1 MVRPIR
7 KFLPIGKFI
16 GGLGGRSVLSKAR
29 RSHWILSM
37 SIASAPYDDEE
48 ILAMTRAAAALVARR
63 GVQDEAAE
71 RLLNG
76 EGRAAALL
84 GIHRALRCV
93 FADSDRAAR
102 WIAAPNEAFDGA
114 SALDLMLADG
124 LAGMRRVEAYLDAEI
139 AS

>member
-1 MVRPIR
+1 
-7 KFLPIGKFI
+7 
-16 GGLGGRSVLSKAR
+16 
-29 RSHWILSM
+29 M
-37 SIASAPYDDEE
+37 SIASAQYDDDE
-48 ILAMTRAAAALVARR
+48 ILAMARTAAALVARW

-76 EGRAAALL
+76 EGRVASLL
-84 GIHRALRCV
+84 GIHRALRCI

-102 WIAAPNEAFDGA
+102 WIRTPNEAFDGA
-114 SALDLMLADG
+114 CAHDLMLADG

>member
-1 MVRPIR
+1 
-7 KFLPIGKFI
+7 
-16 GGLGGRSVLSKAR
+16 
-29 RSHWILSM
+29 M
-37 SIASAPYDDEE
+37 SIASAQYDDDE
-48 ILAMTRAAAALVARR
+48 ILAMTRAAAVLVARW

-84 GIHRALRCV
+84 GIHYALRCIY
-93 FADSDRAAR
+93 ADSNRAAR
-102 WIAAPNEAFDGA
+102 WIGAPNEAFDGA

-124 LAGMRRVEAYLDAEI
+124 LAGMRRVKAYLDAEI

>member
-1 MVRPIR
+1 
-7 KFLPIGKFI
+7 
-16 GGLGGRSVLSKAR
+16 
-29 RSHWILSM
+29 M
-37 SIASAPYDDEE
+37 SIVSAQYDDDEK
-48 ILAMTRAAAALVARR
+48 LAMARAAVAVVGRW

-76 EGRAAALL
+76 EVQAAALL
-84 GIHRALRCV
+84 GIHRALRCI

-102 WIAAPNEAFDGA
+102 WISAPNEAFDGA

-124 LAGMRRVEAYLDAEI
+124 LAGMRRVKAYLNAEI